1 MESTMYQLQP
11 NDFRGQPAQVIKRLS
26 DNAFIPFD
34 PANTDAAEFAKW
46 LQDGNIPEAAEEGG
60 TVSLEW
66 VAETIAKLL
75 GNTPEPADEVTG

>member
-1 MESTMYQLQP
+1 MYQLLP
-11 NDFRGQPAQVIKRLS
+11 ETIMGSATCIKRIA

-46 LQDGNIPEAAEEGG
+46 LRDGNVPYAAEEGG
-60 TVSLEW
+60 TVSPEW

-75 GNTPEPADEVTG
+75 GNTPEPADD

>member
-1 MESTMYQLQP
+1 MYQLLP
-11 NDFRGQPAQVIKRLS
+11 DTYLGAAQVIKRLL

-46 LQDGNIPEAAEEGG
+46 LQAGNKPEPAEEGG
-60 TVSLEW
+60 VVTDEW

-75 GNTPEPADEVTG
+75 P

>member
-1 MESTMYQLQP
+1 MYKQVKSIFEGMEPTTIQ
-11 NDFRGQPAQVIKRLS
+11 RLS

-46 LQDGNIPEAAEEGG
+46 LQEGNRPEPAEEDGVV
-60 TVSLEW
+60 TDEW

-75 GNTPEPADEVTG
+75 P

>member
-1 MESTMYQLQP
+1 MYKLIKTGDRPDQ
-11 NDFRGQPAQVIKRLS
+11 NPACILNTV
-26 DNAFIPFD
+26 AGVYIPFD

-60 TVSLEW
+60 TVSPEW

-75 GNTPEPADEVTG
+75 PNG